1 MRQRLLAALAV
12 VAAIVAGGLSVD
24 TGFPP
29 HVEGELR
36 SVLLQVCIA
45 DPVEWQAWALA
56 WCPDGDVQCID
67 DNDDVQGVP
76 MCLDSVPIG
85 SCAQTYAT
93 ASQAARMDAAGVVLG
108 WADSLGWLPCPEVV
122 E

>member
-12 VAAIVAGGLSVD
+12 VAAIVAGGLSVE
-24 TGFPP
+24 TGLPP
-29 HVEGELR
+29 HVDNELR

-56 WCPDGDVQCID
+56 WCPDGDAVCID

-76 MCLDSVPIG
+76 MCLDGVPVG
-85 SCAQTYAT
+85 NCAQTYAT

-108 WADSLGWLPCPEVV
+108 WADSFGWSSCPVV